1 MPKAKASMMGKHNPS
16 EEEEAARRWC
26 INNNIRISPSAVG
39 PGTPTRWILV
49 LDLNGKI
56 VNGPDQL
63 AKNEVWTRMYEYY
76 MYYYKKSNQ

>member
-1 MPKAKASMMGKHNPS
+1 MPKAKVSMMGKHNPS

-26 INNNIRISPSAVG
+26 INNNIKISPSAVY
-39 PGTPTRWILV
+39 PGTPTRWVLV
-49 LDLNGKI
+49 LDRNGKI

-63 AKNEVWTRMYEYY
+63 AKNEVWIKMYEYY

>member
-1 MPKAKASMMGKHNPS
+1 MPKVKASMMGKHNPS

-39 PGTPTRWILV
+39 AGT
-49 LDLNGKI
+49 
-56 VNGPDQL
+56 DQL